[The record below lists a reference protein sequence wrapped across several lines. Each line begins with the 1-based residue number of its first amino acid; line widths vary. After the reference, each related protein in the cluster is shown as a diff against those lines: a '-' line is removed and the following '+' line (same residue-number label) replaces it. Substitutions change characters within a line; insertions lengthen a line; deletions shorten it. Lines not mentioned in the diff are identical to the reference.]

1 MADFRT
7 SPTWATRDSWNGK
20 LQFSKYNNIQN
31 EFSYAK
37 YMLSKQKIGGEYRE
51 WDNRQKWLETR
62 ELLDSLVR
70 HVKTVE
76 LIYEWFHVYE
86 EKVGD
91 VVTLHWYKEP
101 IETDWEKKNMID
113 ELNATEFNEKALK
126 LQYLTNTFVHA
137 TNSNLPN

>member
-1 MADFRT
+1 MSDFRT
-7 SPTWATRDSWNGK
+7 SPTGATRDTWNWK
-20 LQFSKYNNIQN
+20 LQFSKYNNILN

-37 YMLSKQKIGGEYRE
+37 YMLSKQKIGWEYRQ

-70 HVKTVE
+70 HVMTVE
-76 LIYEWFHVYE
+76 LIFAWFHVYE

-91 VVTLHWYKEP
+91 TVTLHWYEEP
-101 IETDWEKKNMID
+101 IDTDREKKNMID

-126 LQYLTNTFVHA
+126 LQYLTNKFV
-137 TNSNLPN
+137 